1 MPDTAQTEDFS
12 YRFLQDIARD
22 LSQKDLKFP
31 TFIEASLRVRMALSR
46 KELGTNE
53 LAKVVRSEPLLSA
66 RVVALSN
73 SVALRPSDRPVT
85 DLKNALIVVGHNAVR
100 SIAVSL
106 AMDQIAHAKDL
117 KPFAAQSRRLWEH
130 SLEVA
135 ALAWVLARHR
145 GTFDPDEA
153 LFAGLV
159 HDLGHFYLMWRATR
173 FPELIHRAD
182 ELRELVHE
190 WHPGI
195 GAALLQNLN
204 LSEPLVR
211 AVDEHELAPENLTPG
226 SLAELLSVADRCS
239 KSSGIA
245 PRPDAVQTAAPDL
258 VGRGPE
264 RGGRPRHPRRG
275 RRRRALAG
283 RDAQRQIAASAPPAP

>member
-46 KELGTNE
+46 KELGTGE

-66 RVVALSN
+66 RVVALAN
-73 SVALRPSDRPVT
+73 SVALRPGDKAVT
-85 DLKNALIVVGHNAVR
+85 DLKNALMIVGHNSVR
-100 SIAVSL
+100 SLAVSL

-117 KPFAAQSRRLWEH
+117 KPFAAQSRRVWEH

-135 ALAWVLARHR
+135 ALACVLARHR
-145 GTFDPDEA
+145 GGMDPDEA

-173 FPELIHRAD
+173 FPELVERAD

-204 LSEPLVR
+204 MPEALVR
-211 AVDEHELAPENLTPG
+211 AVDEHELAPANLVPG

-239 KSSGIA
+239 KASGIA
-245 PRPDAVQTAAPDL
+245 PPPDAPPTEAPDL
-258 VGRGPE
+258 SAEGLSE
-264 RGGRPRHPRRG
+264 EAA
-275 RRRRALAG
+275 RAILTEAAEDV
-283 RDAQRQIAASAPPAP
+283 RSLVAILKRQ

>member
-12 YRFLQDIARD
+12 YKFLQDIARD

-46 KELGTNE
+46 KELGTND

-73 SVALRPSDRPVT
+73 SVALRPSEKPVT
-85 DLKNALIVVGHNAVR
+85 DLKNALMIVGHNSVR

-117 KPFAAQSRRLWEH
+117 KPFAAQSRRVWEH

-145 GTFDPDEA
+145 GTLDPDEA

-173 FPELIHRAD
+173 FPELVQRAD

-204 LSEPLVR
+204 LPDALVC
-211 AVDEHELAPENLTPG
+211 AVDEHELAPENLAPG

-245 PRPDAVQTAAPDL
+245 PPPETGKVEAPDL
-258 VGRGPE
+258 SAEGLNE
-264 RGGRPRHPRRG
+264 EAA
-275 RRRRALAG
+275 RAILSE
-283 RDAQRQIAASAPPAP
+283 AAEDVRSLVAMLKGK

>member
-46 KELGTNE
+46 KELDTNE

-66 RVVALSN
+66 RLVALAN
-73 SVALRPSDRPVT
+73 SVALRPSDKAVT
-85 DLKNALIVVGHNAVR
+85 DVKNALMIVGHNSVR
-100 SIAVSL
+100 SLAVSL

-117 KPFAAQSRRLWEH
+117 KPFAAQSRRVWEH

-135 ALAWVLARHR
+135 ALACVLARHR
-145 GTFDPDEA
+145 GGMDPDEA

-173 FPELIHRAD
+173 FPELVEHAD

-204 LSEPLVR
+204 MPDALVR
-211 AVDEHELAPENLTPG
+211 AVDEHELAPANLVPG

-239 KSSGIA
+239 KASGMA
-245 PRPDAVQTAAPDL
+245 PPPDTPPAEAPDL
-258 VGRGPE
+258 SAEGLSE
-264 RGGRPRHPRRG
+264 EAA
-275 RRRRALAG
+275 RAILTE
-283 RDAQRQIAASAPPAP
+283 AAEDVRSLVAILKRT

>member
-1 MPDTAQTEDFS
+1 MPDTVQSENFS

-73 SVALRPSDRPVT
+73 SVALRPSEKPVT
-85 DLKNALIVVGHNAVR
+85 DLKNALMIVGHNAVR
-100 SIAVSL
+100 SLAVSL

-117 KPFAAQSRRLWEH
+117 RPFAAQSRRLWEH

-135 ALAWVLARHR
+135 ALAWVLARQR
-145 GTFDPDEA
+145 GTIDPDEA

-173 FPELIHRAD
+173 FPELVQRGD

-204 LSEPLVR
+204 LSDALVR

-245 PRPDAVQTAAPDL
+245 PPPDAARTEAPDL
-258 VGRGPE
+258 SAEGLNE
-264 RGGRPRHPRRG
+264 EAA
-275 RRRRALAG
+275 RAILAE
-283 RDAQRQIAASAPPAP
+283 AAEDVRSLVAMLKGK

>member
-46 KELGTNE
+46 KELSTGE

-66 RVVALSN
+66 RVVALAN
-73 SVALRPSDRPVT
+73 SAALRPSDKAVT
-85 DLKNALIVVGHNAVR
+85 DLKNALMIVGHNAVR
-100 SIAVSL
+100 SLAVSL

-117 KPFAAQSRRLWEH
+117 KPFAAQSRRVWEH

-135 ALAWVLARHR
+135 ALACVLARHR
-145 GTFDPDEA
+145 GGMDPDEA

-173 FPELIHRAD
+173 FPELVERAD

-204 LSEPLVR
+204 IPESLVR
-211 AVDEHELAPENLTPG
+211 AVDEHELAPANLLPG

-239 KSSGIA
+239 KASGIA
-245 PRPDAVQTAAPDL
+245 PPPDAPPTEPPDL
-258 VGRGPE
+258 SAEGLSE
-264 RGGRPRHPRRG
+264 EAA
-275 RRRRALAG
+275 RAILTE
-283 RDAQRQIAASAPPAP
+283 AAEDVRSLVAILKRK

>member
-1 MPDTAQTEDFS
+1 MPDAAQIDDFA
-12 YRFLQDIARD
+12 YKFLQDIARD

-66 RVVALSN
+66 RVVALAN
-73 SVALRPSDRPVT
+73 SAALSPNGKPVT
-85 DLKNALIVVGHNAVR
+85 NLKNALIIVGHNAVR
-100 SIAVSL
+100 SLAVSL
-106 AMDQIAHAKDL
+106 AMDQIAPAKDL
-117 KPFAAQSRRLWEH
+117 KPIARQSRRLWEH

-135 ALAWVLARHR
+135 ALGWVLARHR
-145 GTFDPDEA
+145 GTPDPDEA

-173 FPELIHRAD
+173 SPELVARAD
-182 ELRELVHE
+182 ELRDLVHE

-195 GAALLQNLN
+195 GAALLQKLN
-204 LSEPLVR
+204 LSETLVR
-211 AVDEHELAPENLTPG
+211 GVDEHELAPEDLTPG

-239 KSSGIA
+239 KSCGIA
-245 PRPDAVQTAAPDL
+245 PRADAGQTQPPDL
-258 VGRGPE
+258 SADGLNEEAARAILAEAAEDVRSLIAMLRG
-264 RGGRPRHPRRG
+264 
-275 RRRRALAG
+275 
-283 RDAQRQIAASAPPAP
+283 